1 MPNDGD
7 SCVMK
12 FVQLGKVVS
21 CDSPGPYAALEI
33 HTGCRPKQSS
43 KTLKR
48 LATQLMPSQLFI
60 TN

>member
-7 SCVMK
+7 ACVMK

-21 CDSPGPYAALEI
+21 CDSPGPYAALEF

-43 KTLKR
+43 K
-48 LATQLMPSQLFI
+48 P
-60 TN
+60 